1 MMRRLPNAGLG
12 RRAWMAPGPGAGVL
26 TKKLRSRWFVRDP
39 TYWKS
44 TAVFRKSSRW
54 TSKLH
59 WFFRAGGRWRF
70 GETTS
75 GGAPGPTAPVGL
87 LNDSVGLAGSEKKV
101 NSAASGG
108 LFVRNV
114 NVFIWFG
121 L

>member
-1 MMRRLPNAGLG
+1 M
-12 RRAWMAPGPGAGVL
+12 
-26 TKKLRSRWFVRDP
+26 
-39 TYWKS
+39 
-44 TAVFRKSSRW
+44 
-54 TSKLH
+54 SKLH
-59 WFFRAGGRWRF
+59 WFFCAGGRSRL

-75 GGAPGPTAPVGL
+75 GGAPGPTTPNGL
-87 LNDSVGLAGSEKKV
+87 VKDSVGFAGSELKV